1 MDPETTEK
9 EVNSYYTPWK
19 LESKRHDTRTF
30 CLIIINNWVFFTT
43 NRMTLA
49 VRCALG

>member
-19 LESKRHDTRTF
+19 LESKRHDKRTF
-30 CLIIINNWVFFTT
+30 CLIIINNWFF
-43 NRMTLA
+43 LQQI
-49 VRCALG
+49 G